1 MKVPANLDHYVPGRV
16 RDSRSTSQNI
26 VQGHFSGSSTTKS
39 SSCDAGGAVKCSP
52 AKVHTGVIESFFRSG
67 A

>member
-1 MKVPANLDHYVPGRV
+1 MKVPANLDHTY
-16 RDSRSTSQNI
+16 RDVCVIRAHQPEHGAGPSP
-26 VQGHFSGSSTTKS
+26 GSSTTKS

-52 AKVHTGVIESFFRSG
+52 ANVHTGVIESFFRSG